1 MKLTVKSV
9 QKLSSKVYSWLKA
22 HPMSLTAL
30 GLLTIFWRQ
39 PFTYFE
45 QDEWMVFGQ
54 QILISDQPITNCLTI
69 QRPLVCLVNRA
80 SWSLFSTNAWLY
92 GIASLLLIFCL
103 SLAIYHLYRRF
114 KLKPVVSAMLAIA
127 VWLPTNGGHSATWF
141 GSFLASV
148 PCQILAILSLNSA
161 IDFLEQKKFWNLAKS
176 ALFLL
181 LALYFKEEAL
191 WVVVPL
197 LALPWLLR
205 VKLGRLSF
213 NQGRER
219 FIDDLKAKPI
229 WSFWLVIL
237 VIVASFLFIEQRRQ
251 AKLSSFSQLISSTE
265 PAKYRTDLIKTFFL
279 LPFDHLGQT
288 LIPNQMTVDW
298 AVKSIAGTDRGLTR
312 TIIAISRALSVAL
325 IILIGIGIWQAKPE
339 RKRLYI
345 WLSLWGWFGFISYI
359 IFGKN
364 PEVLE
369 LRYYFASQLALG
381 PLVALIV
388 SDFWQNRQLKTLG
401 SKIIPIVAI
410 GLAVVLVGLNLSGT
424 NARQKRAYSDA
435 KERRLIFKTIKEAL
449 PVFKNNQVILLES
462 SVFGY
467 NGSAYYLA
475 PFFSGPGYSL
485 MVLYQNQELDFR
497 PFFQKIDFWDW
508 VSQGFI
514 RHDQTGF
521 GYFRDYGELER
532 AYQRHEFSIDD
543 VHAFYYDYH
552 KVENRTSS
560 VREQLGARFEP
571 RKAIEIP
578 DGTIINTSLPGG
590 AAPGFIQA
598 HLSDKKLDTRWVSYH
613 NAGEYIELVFPQT
626 INSLSGIKMFTSN
639 PNDHIKKYNLYFAE
653 ENGEYQLLPMHTGG
667 SSQPDLSILFRRRN
681 IKRLKVEQADTLATS
696 SNWVI
701 NELQLFQA
709 E

>member
-1 MKLTVKSV
+1 MKLTVKTIH
-9 QKLSSKVYSWLKA
+9 QLSTQIYRWLKT
-22 HPMSLTAL
+22 HPMHLTIA
-30 GLLTIFWRQ
+30 GLLAIFWRQ

-54 QILISDQPITNCLTI
+54 QILTSDQPIVNCLTI

-80 SWSLFSTNAWLY
+80 SWSLFGTNAWLY
-92 GIASLLLIFCL
+92 GITSLLLIFGL
-103 SLAIYHLYRRF
+103 SWAIYHLYRQL
-114 KLKPVVSAMLAIA
+114 KLKTVESAILAIA

-148 PCQILAILSLNSA
+148 PCQILAILSIIAA
-161 IDFLEQKKFWNLAKS
+161 IDFLQQKNFWNLAKS

-191 WVVVPL
+191 WTVLPL
-197 LALPWLLR
+197 LALPWLLKL
-205 VKLGRLSF
+205 KLGRVRF
-213 NQGRER
+213 NQGKNQL
-219 FIDDLKAKPI
+219 ISDLKTRPV
-229 WSFWLVIL
+229 WSFWLMIF
-237 VIVASFLFIEQRRQ
+237 VIVGSFLFIEQRRQ
-251 AKLSSFSQLISSTE
+251 AKLSSFNQLISSTE
-265 PAKYRTDLIKTFFL
+265 PAKYRNDLIKTFFL

-298 AVKSIAGTDRGLTR
+298 AIKSIAGTDRGLTK
-312 TIIAISRALSVAL
+312 TIIAISRGLSVAL
-325 IILIGIGIWQAKPE
+325 IGLIALGIWQAKSE
-339 RKRLYI
+339 RRRLYV

-381 PLVALIV
+381 PLIALIV
-388 SDFWQNRQLKTLG
+388 SDFWQNRKLKTLS
-401 SKIIPIVAI
+401 SKIIPIIAI
-410 GLAVVLVGLNLSGT
+410 GLAITLVGLNLSGT
-424 NARQKRAYSDA
+424 NTRQKRAFSDA
-435 KERRLIFKTIKEAL
+435 KERRLIFNTIREAL
-449 PVFKNNQVILLES
+449 PTVKNNQVILLES

-485 MVLYQNQELDFR
+485 MVLYHNQELDFK
-497 PFFQKIDFWDW
+497 PFFKAIDFWDW

-514 RHDQTGF
+514 RHGKTGF

-532 AYQRHEFSIDD
+532 AYQKQQFAIDD

-552 KVENRTSS
+552 KVENRTAS
-560 VREQLGARFEP
+560 VREQLSARFEP
-571 RKAIEIP
+571 RKIIDLP
-578 DGTIINTSLPGG
+578 DGTVINTSLPGG
-590 AAPGFIQA
+590 AAPGFVQE

-613 NAGEYIELVFPQT
+613 NAGEFIELIFPQP
-626 INSLSGIKMFTSN
+626 INSLSGINMFTSN
-639 PNDHIKKYNLYFAE
+639 PNDHIKKYNLYYAE
-653 ENGEYQLLPMHTGG
+653 ENGEYQLLPLHVGG
-667 SSQPDLSILFRRRN
+667 SSQPDLPILFRNRN
-681 IKRLKVEQADTLATS
+681 IKRLKIEQADTLATT

-709 E
+709 K